1 MKALK
6 LFKNEKNKTIMWNE
20 EFQDQDEE
28 CDLAEIGH
36 DKPRPDNNELNID
49 NIDRKIKEKR
59 RNLEKL
65 NNEISKIEVQKR
77 VLGQFIQRNKNVT
90 KDACDESERIY
101 FPFILIEF
109 PESRNNSVY

>member
-20 EFQDQDEE
+20 EFQDQYEE
-28 CDLAEIGH
+28 FNLAEIDQ
-36 DKPRPDNNELNID
+36 DKLGPNNNELNID
-49 NIDRKIKEKR
+49 DIDRKIKEKR
-59 RNLEKL
+59 KKLEKL

-90 KDACDESERIY
+90 KDASDESERIY

-109 PESRNNSVY
+109 PENRNNSVH